1 MRKYR
6 AFYDNGHDTGEF
18 EFCSNHIKGSKAN
31 LKDAYRQYH
40 KHYGYSK
47 HNTIKITDIYL
58 IK

>member
-18 EFCSNHIKGSKAN
+18 VFCSRYKAGSKAN

-40 KHYGYSK
+40 RQYGYSK

-58 IK
+58 I

>member
-18 EFCSNHIKGSKAN
+18 EFCSNHRAGSKAN

-40 KHYGYSK
+40 QKYGYSK

-58 IK
+58 I